1 MSEIYERIVAQYG
14 EHCIAEKN
22 VHGRLKCG
30 KTMLNN
36 DEWSGWPSTYWVYD
50 HCAEVDAL
58 IKENGLLTVIL
69 H

>member
-1 MSEIYERIVAQYG
+1 MYEWHHYRTASGNPFCVFRCKMSEIYERIVAQYG

-36 DEWSGWPSTYWVYD
+36 DE
-50 HCAEVDAL
+50 
-58 IKENGLLTVIL
+58 
-69 H
+69 